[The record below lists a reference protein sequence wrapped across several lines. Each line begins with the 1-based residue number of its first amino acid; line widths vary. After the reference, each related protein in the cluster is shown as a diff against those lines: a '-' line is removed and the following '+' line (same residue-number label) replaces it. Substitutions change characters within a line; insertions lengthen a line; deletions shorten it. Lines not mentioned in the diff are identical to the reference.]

1 MSVSRTKRTIQN
13 SKVSFILFVIQIFV
27 GFYSRKVFLNYL
39 GDEIIGLN
47 TTLGNILSFLNLA
60 ELGIGIAMATSLYKP
75 IHDKDEN
82 AIIDIMSVQRIL
94 YRRIAILLCGLSI
107 PILIA
112 LPFIFPSTE
121 CSIIYI
127 YIAYVVFLSGSI
139 FSYLWNYREILIEA
153 DQKSFKLTPWIH
165 CVRYIKIITQVILLI
180 FTPLGIWGWIGAELA
195 GNIATVFVI
204 NSVIKKEYPWLHK
217 SKEETSIL
225 LQKHNII
232 LTKTKQLF
240 VHKIGGFVLYQT
252 SPIVIYAFVSLEMV
266 THYGNYM
273 MLIGYCLSLTS
284 VIFGGMGASIGNLV
298 ADNNKQHTM
307 DVFWELFSSRI
318 WIGGIICFAMYICIE
333 PFISMWIGNKYILD
347 ESTLLLLILYMF
359 IQISRSVIES
369 FKDAFQLFGDVWAPI
384 VEACINLGGS
394 ILFGYLW
401 GLNGVLIGVNLSLLI
416 IILIWKPFYI
426 FRHGLKSSVFIYYY
440 QYTFHLLVLVVGAL
454 IAKSLMIQISDK
466 ESCILIIAL
475 SIVIGL
481 TVFSLITFSILYLC
495 NRGMRMFIVRI
506 KNIITNRI

>member
-1 MSVSRTKRTIQN
+1 
-13 SKVSFILFVIQIFV
+13 
-27 GFYSRKVFLNYL
+27 
-39 GDEIIGLN
+39 
-47 TTLGNILSFLNLA
+47 
-60 ELGIGIAMATSLYKP
+60 
-75 IHDKDEN
+75 
-82 AIIDIMSVQRIL
+82 
-94 YRRIAILLCGLSI
+94 
-107 PILIA
+107 
-112 LPFIFPSTE
+112 
-121 CSIIYI
+121 
-127 YIAYVVFLSGSI
+127 
-139 FSYLWNYREILIEA
+139 
-153 DQKSFKLTPWIH
+153 
-165 CVRYIKIITQVILLI
+165 
-180 FTPLGIWGWIGAELA
+180 
-195 GNIATVFVI
+195 
-204 NSVIKKEYPWLHK
+204 
-217 SKEETSIL
+217 
-225 LQKHNII
+225 
-232 LTKTKQLF
+232 
-240 VHKIGGFVLYQT
+240 
-252 SPIVIYAFVSLEMV
+252 
-266 THYGNYM
+266 M

-318 WIGGIICFAMYICIE
+318 WIGGIICFTMYICIE

-401 GLNGVLIGVNLSLLI
+401 GLNGVLIGVNLSLII

-426 FRHGLKSSVFIYYY
+426 FRHGLKSSVLPYYY
-440 QYTFHLLVLVVGAL
+440 QYTFHLLILIVGAL
-454 IAKSLMIQISDK
+454 IAKSLMSQISDK
-466 ESCILIIAL
+466 ESNILIIAL